1 MLLTRLHLIHAL
13 QELSCSDATHREIG
27 ILYRYVKGTL
37 YLHQMNQS
45 RSPMVAPRFASV
57 GGGYDALLAPPI
69 RQPRL
74 APPVDHRR
82 CSSVTCSSTGSSYL
96 ERRGSAMVM
105 PCLPPPPSFPRHAAY
120 DEPWDLYYPI
130 DIQVSRSIRGRNSS
144 RGPVAWTW
152 NLTLVGTASCSPL
165 KTYSYRYSASD
176 AIHFPP
182 CSRIIIYYRNSIIDI
197 LIDIFGCWLAL
208 LAAPEQNNLLLK
220 ISLIFR

>member
-1 MLLTRLHLIHAL
+1 MWRHQGMFDLTAQL
-13 QELSCSDATHREIG
+13 QIITMPLRKRGC
-27 ILYRYVKGTL
+27 LC
-37 YLHQMNQS
+37 QMNQS
-45 RSPMVAPRFASV
+45 RSPVVAPRFASV

-130 DIQVSRSIRGRNSS
+130 DIQVSSNICGQSS
-144 RGPVAWTW
+144 FLMDQLLG
-152 NLTLVGTASCSPL
+152 NLTLLGTASIN
-165 KTYSYRYSASD
+165 R
-176 AIHFPP
+176 H
-182 CSRIIIYYRNSIIDI
+182 
-197 LIDIFGCWLAL
+197 
-208 LAAPEQNNLLLK
+208 
-220 ISLIFR
+220 

>member
-1 MLLTRLHLIHAL
+1 METICLN
-13 QELSCSDATHREIG
+13 
-27 ILYRYVKGTL
+27 
-37 YLHQMNQS
+37 QMNQP
-45 RSPMVAPRFASV
+45 RSPAVAPRFASV

-130 DIQVSRSIRGRNSS
+130 DIQVDLTFAIARLFRDDLGSS
-144 RGPVAWTW
+144 FRPFDPPFS
-152 NLTLVGTASCSPL
+152 NPSPL
-165 KTYSYRYSASD
+165 LVYS
-176 AIHFPP
+176 
-182 CSRIIIYYRNSIIDI
+182 IIIFIRA
-197 LIDIFGCWLAL
+197 C
-208 LAAPEQNNLLLK
+208 Q
-220 ISLIFR
+220 

>member
-1 MLLTRLHLIHAL
+1 
-13 QELSCSDATHREIG
+13 
-27 ILYRYVKGTL
+27 
-37 YLHQMNQS
+37 MNQS

-130 DIQVSRSIRGRNSS
+130 DIQVSRNIRDRNSS
-144 RGPVAWTW
+144 SRGSVE
-152 NLTLVGTASCSPL
+152 L
-165 KTYSYRYSASD
+165 
-176 AIHFPP
+176 F
-182 CSRIIIYYRNSIIDI
+182 RNSMARDCV
-197 LIDIFGCWLAL
+197 LLAEPMRFPAL
-208 LAAPEQNNLLLK
+208 LYDDYLLSKFYIYRSMLN
-220 ISLIFR
+220 ILGRIGNGTICY

>member
-1 MLLTRLHLIHAL
+1 MYALRLMLLTEIASNLCLARTFARHAERLVF
-13 QELSCSDATHREIG
+13 
-27 ILYRYVKGTL
+27 YVIKGTP

-130 DIQVSRSIRGRNSS
+130 DIQVSRNIRGRNSS
-144 RGPVAWTW
+144 PSR
-152 NLTLVGTASCSPL
+152 NLT
-165 KTYSYRYSASD
+165 
-176 AIHFPP
+176 
-182 CSRIIIYYRNSIIDI
+182 
-197 LIDIFGCWLAL
+197 IFWRLHLARL
-208 LAAPEQNNLLLK
+208 
-220 ISLIFR
+220 